1 MGNWERALLEHDTH
15 DAAKYVEI
23 MFAQG
28 DDASELFD
36 LLDSH
41 GWDALIDRLTDW
53 DYGKEPEDADVVNG
67 YIHDKLPKYRGV
79 QCVSRGKYTAVVNWP
94 YNYIALYRELPD
106 DWQPTI

>member
-1 MGNWERALLEHDTH
+1 MSKYLE
-15 DAAKYVEI
+15 VVF
-23 MFAQG
+23 MQG

-53 DYGKEPEDADVVNG
+53 DYGQATEDADVVNG
-67 YIHDKLPKYRGV
+67 YIHDKLPKYRGE

-106 DWQPTI
+106 DWQPTN